1 MSSLVKASDIN
12 TLNYL
17 NEWKEYIVELGTYG
31 AKHYPAYSNSIKL
44 MCFQIDA
51 VCNIVSHLKPIKS

>member
-1 MSSLVKASDIN
+1 M
-12 TLNYL
+12 
-17 NEWKEYIVELGTYG
+17 ELGTYG